1 MSGTTANALLAPA
14 QVAPASQAIGGG
26 GISPL
31 AAAMMGR
38 MGASPGAGMS
48 NPLGGIPL
56 GTLAMLMANRNN
68 NPNMLQ
74 SNGYMGNGT
83 PGPQMMGDLT
93 SQAAGNVAGGAPGL

>member
-1 MSGTTANALLAPA
+1 MSGTAANALLAPA

-56 GTLAMLMANRNN
+56 GTLAMLMGNRNN
-68 NPNMLQ
+68 PNTLLP
-74 SNGYMGNGT
+74 NGYMGNGT

-93 SQAAGNVAGGAPGL
+93 SQAAGNVAGGAAGL